1 MEAPRNIQTDL
12 VQNDNNQ
19 NGNEHI
25 NSHYYNYEALLNRYD
40 ILYSHNGPYLQ
51 AGENAGQTGWV
62 IYISVVKQQIAEML
76 EAIFPILE
84 SPGITFTIPE
94 SSNVHDLL
102 LQGGLGYDLIG
113 KIITIYPGSSI
124 KALPVV
130 ERLLCTTKIFNGPDI
145 PAAKH
150 LGSCVYSG
158 YDNQTDF
165 TSNINKDDRTW
176 PFQAICREPKVK
188 VRKLLNRKYL
198 ILETLKGDV
207 KGNVYKGL
215 NISKW
220 SNIHWCLIKQGKF
233 NQCYDDAGRTIKDR
247 LQWQYGVQSELD
259 GLISIPHPI
268 DFFDSGNDAYLIM
281 EFIDGNSLNDILNIL
296 QKGKV
301 WFALEKENQTA
312 IINLLLKLVGLIQG
326 LHTCGF
332 IHRDLSPVNFMIT
345 KDNRV
350 VAIDIELCYNYKTNH
365 PEPFFTLGTPGYMSP
380 AQTGMKMP
388 VIEDD
393 LFGIG
398 GLLIKALTGISPTKL
413 SLYNTD
419 NLYADLNYFIGNQ
432 RIAILICSSLSDDP
446 GQRPNLDSIKH
457 ALEVFYSVLL
467 TGAKPGLKEVI
478 ITNDFPALKTMIDTA
493 LKSFWQRPLANKD
506 GKWHSKTVSENLHF
520 ANESKSLSYYPGFFK
535 GASGIIYLFTIA
547 DYFSLDLSENRDAF
561 YLNFNE
567 VKSFFEVHSNNCDPG
582 LNNGAAGFCVVLA
595 TLIKYGQ
602 LERGINYIDLIVR
615 LLSLNTGQLNVAN
628 GIAGQGLAMMTC
640 AELLEFPNLAS
651 KTSEIA
657 EKLTSSQNRD
667 GSWSIKQD
675 SGAPKGVKLTG
686 LFHGIA
692 GITYFLLIYGT
703 KFYSEQSRI
712 AAKKSLNWLL
722 KQRLEVDGCYVW
734 KVNSEN
740 GGVDPWLEYGFTGIA
755 FLFIKA
761 FELLELPEY
770 KAAAK
775 SALLSHPKFISSNY
789 LSQANGLSGLGEVYL
804 EAYRVF
810 KEPEWYARAS
820 HIVNIIS
827 HSGYNES
834 TLYWLDGSDTIPTAD
849 FMVGNSGIVHF
860 LLRYHHP
867 DKIGFHLF
875 QI

>member
-1 MEAPRNIQTDL
+1 MKSPGNTQTDL
-12 VQNDNNQ
+12 VQNGNNQ
-19 NGNEHI
+19 NGNEHV
-25 NSHYYNYEALLNRYD
+25 NFRYHNYETLLNGYD
-40 ILYSHNGPYLQ
+40 MLYTHNGPYLQ
-51 AGENAGQTGWV
+51 AGEISRQTGWV
-62 IYISVVKQQIAEML
+62 IYISVVKQQIADL
-76 EAIFPILE
+76 LKAILPILE

-94 SSNVHDLL
+94 SSNVHDLI
-102 LQGGLGYDLIG
+102 LQGGLGYELIG
-113 KIITIYPGSSI
+113 KIITIFPESRI
-124 KALPVV
+124 KALSIA

-145 PAAKH
+145 PAAKY

-158 YDNQTDF
+158 YDNPTDF
-165 TSNINKDDRTW
+165 TFNKNKGDRTW
-176 PFQAICREPKVK
+176 PYQAICREPKTK
-188 VRKLLNRKYL
+188 IKKLLNRKYL

-247 LQWQYGVQSELD
+247 LQWQYQVQSDLE
-259 GLISIPHPI
+259 GLISIAHPI
-268 DFFDSGNDAYLIM
+268 DFFDSGNDTYLIM
-281 EFIDGNSLNDILNIL
+281 EFIDGNSLNDIFNIL

-312 IINLLLKLVGLIQG
+312 IINLLLKVVSLIRD
-326 LHTCGF
+326 LHTSGF

-350 VAIDIELCYNYKTNH
+350 VAIDIELCYNYRTNH
-365 PEPFFTLGTPGYMSP
+365 PDPFYTLGTPGYMSP

-398 GLLIKALTGISPTKL
+398 SLLIKAITGISPTKL
-413 SLYNTD
+413 SNYDTN
-419 NLYADLNYFIGNQ
+419 NLYADLNYLIGNQ
-432 RIAILICSSLSDDP
+432 RIAVLICSCLNHDP
-446 GQRPNLDSIKH
+446 QQRPNLDSIKH

-467 TGAKPGLKEVI
+467 TGARPGQKDVI
-478 ITNDFPALKTMIDTA
+478 ISNDIPALKTRIDTA
-493 LKSFWQRPLANKD
+493 LRSFWQPPLANKA

-520 ANESKSLSYYPGFFK
+520 ANESKSLSYYPGFFR
-535 GASGIIYLFTIA
+535 GVSGIIYLFAIA
-547 DYFSLDLSENRDAF
+547 DYFGNDLNENRDAF

-567 VKSFFEVHSNNCDPG
+567 VKSFFEVHSNNCEPG
-582 LNNGAAGFCVVLA
+582 LNNGAAGFSVVLA

-602 LERGINYIDLIVR
+602 LERDINYIDLITR
-615 LLSLNTGQLNVAN
+615 LLSLHTSQVNVSN
-628 GIAGQGLAMMTC
+628 GIAGQGLAMITC
-640 AELLEFPNLAS
+640 ADLLEFPNLAS

-657 EKLTSSQNRD
+657 KKLISSQNGD
-667 GSWSIKQD
+667 GSWSINQD
-675 SGAPKGVKLTG
+675 SGVPKGVKLTG

-692 GITYFLLIYGT
+692 GITYFLLLYGT
-703 KFYSEQSRI
+703 RFYSEQSMI
-712 AAKKSLNWLL
+712 AAKKSLKWLL
-722 KQRLEVDGCYVW
+722 KQRREIDGYHVW

-740 GGVDPWLEYGFTGIA
+740 SGVDPWLEYGFTGIA

-770 KAAAK
+770 KTAAT
-775 SALLSHPKFISSNY
+775 SALRSHPQFISSNY

-810 KEPEWYARAS
+810 KEQEWYARAS

-827 HSGYNES
+827 HAGYNEN
-834 TLYWLDGSDTIPTAD
+834 TLHWLEGSDTIPTAD

-860 LLRYHHP
+860 LLRYYHP